1 MDIVILIM
9 LASFLSVAI
18 LMSIIKAKDI
28 LKNKK
33 NRVTRSGNSFSR
45 CPVCRSPLAQGE
57 RVKSQVFSG
66 GKSSNQM
73 GIIESIAH
81 IQGCPHCY
89 PVPREERS
97 CPVCKQ
103 SILPTDYLIGRMFD
117 NKKTGKKH
125 LRILGCNRCR
135 ER

>member
-1 MDIVILIM
+1 MNIVILTA
-9 LASFLSVAI
+9 LGAFLLMAI
-18 LMSIIKAKDI
+18 LMSLIKAKDI
-28 LKNKK
+28 LNSKK
-33 NRVTRSGNSFSR
+33 SKIQTAGNLLSR
-45 CPVCRSPLAQGE
+45 CPVCKSPLTQGQ

-66 GKSSNQM
+66 GKSTNQL

-89 PVPREERS
+89 PLPKQKRS
-97 CPVCKQ
+97 CPVCKK

-125 LRILGCNRCR
+125 LRILGCNKCR
-135 ER
+135 E